1 MEYALE
7 KAADG
12 VFPDEEKQAILA
24 RKQQFIDAMDNDLNT
39 ADAISA
45 LFELTREINT
55 MTSGSTLAAKEQ
67 IAFAKAAFD
76 ERCGVLGLLYQ
87 KKENEIPQEILDLVE
102 ERAAA
107 RKAKDFAKADALRDQ
122 ITTMGY
128 IVEETRQGTKISK
141 K

>member
-1 MEYALE
+1 MDTAEQDYRSMMNLS
-7 KAADG
+7 KQFLKVIKDMLDSFMDLLMNRSRFAA
-12 VFPDEEKQAILA
+12 
-24 RKQQFIDAMDNDLNT
+24 
-39 ADAISA
+39 
-45 LFELTREINT
+45 
-55 MTSGSTLAAKEQ
+55 Q

-76 ERCGVLGLLYQ
+76 EMCGVLGLLYQ